1 LKIETDTDSLNSG
14 TSTRMYD
21 VNFQQTRCPSCSKLY
36 SVEPIKAG
44 SEPLVFECNSCQT
57 QFMVEAA
64 EFDGIDLPSRVLNQT
79 EPIKNETPEI
89 DANQIANEIALGA
102 KPELIL
108 LWKKIIDDYEEEILH
123 EGFIEA
129 CLKADALGYAGS
141 KYGRIL
147 AEFPNEPL
155 AYKMRKKIQI
165 LAAAEIDARNLARQ
179 RAKARE
185 AAALPPKSATLS
197 LTSIAIVLGTILVL
211 AGLVL
216 HGQRNVFA
224 VGVAML
230 ALVIGVRFF
239 YQRSS
244 SFD

>member
-1 LKIETDTDSLNSG
+1 MVPGAD
-14 TSTRMYD
+14 
-21 VNFQQTRCPSCSKLY
+21 
-36 SVEPIKAG
+36 A
-44 SEPLVFECNSCQT
+44 LVFECNACQT
-57 QFMVEAA
+57 QFTVGAA
-64 EFDGIDLPSRVLNQT
+64 EFSDLDLPSQILND
-79 EPIKNETPEI
+79 PIDHSEQAQANKNAEI
-89 DANQIANEIALGA
+89 SANQIANEIALGA
-102 KPELIL
+102 RPELIL
-108 LWKKIIDDYEEEILH
+108 LWKKIIDDYEEEFLH
-123 EGFIEA
+123 DGFIEA

-155 AYKMRKKIQI
+155 AFKMRKKIQI

-179 RAKARE
+179 RVKARE
-185 AAALPPKSATLS
+185 AAALAPKTATLS

-216 HGQRNVFA
+216 NGQKNIFA